1 MRKLTPNE
9 VTFLRLVANAGG
21 SYCPGGELHPDAAR
35 AMHELVKA
43 KRLTTEHTD
52 AGPRYHLTA
61 QGWADAEA

>member
-9 VTFLRLVANAGG
+9 HKFLELIAKVGG
-21 SYCPGGELHPDAAR
+21 SYCPGDDLHPEAAR
-35 AMHELVKA
+35 ALHELVKA

-61 QGWADAEA
+61 QGAVDASA